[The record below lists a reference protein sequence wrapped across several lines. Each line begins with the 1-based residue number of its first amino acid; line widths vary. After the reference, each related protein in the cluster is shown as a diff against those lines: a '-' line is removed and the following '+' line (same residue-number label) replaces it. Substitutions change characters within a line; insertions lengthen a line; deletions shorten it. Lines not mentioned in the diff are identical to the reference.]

1 MNFTRRQAALI
12 AAAAAAT
19 PSFVRAEAPR
29 PPIFFVAAGSKA
41 PARAAYEEAIAR
53 GADFLTAPVVAS
65 SDGGLAVA
73 PDNELS
79 AITDVASRP
88 NFADRRK
95 DKTIGGVAISGWF
108 SEDFSL
114 PELKSLAAGPARANG
129 RTPTPTLLA
138 LQDVID
144 IARAGSVATARV
156 VGVSPRLVHPAYFAA
171 QDLDLETRLAA
182 LVRLAGYDSAAA
194 AMIVQS
200 SEPAALKAFGGLSSA
215 RRIQLIESEG
225 GPADPSAPRYQAMV
239 NAEGLRAVG
248 AWARAIGAPESLVIQ
263 PGPKGAVMT
272 TGLINAVHAAGL
284 RIFVSAAAPAPHEPY
299 GSPRSRLTAI
309 FLAGADG
316 VMYAD
321 VALAVRARADAM
333 DKLHGQSS

>member
-1 MNFTRRQAALI
+1 
-12 AAAAAAT
+12 
-19 PSFVRAEAPR
+19 
-29 PPIFFVAAGSKA
+29 
-41 PARAAYEEAIAR
+41 
-53 GADFLTAPVVAS
+53 
-65 SDGGLAVA
+65 VA

-79 AITDVASRP
+79 AFTDVASRP

-95 DKTIGGVAISGWF
+95 DKTIGDAPVSGWF

-114 PELKSLAAGPARANG
+114 PELKSLAIGAARANG

-156 VGVSPRLVHPAYFAA
+156 VGVSPRLVHPAYFAG

-200 SEPAALKAFGGLSSA
+200 GEPAALKAFGGLSSA
-215 RRIQLIESEG
+215 RRIQLIEPEG

-284 RIFVSAAAPAPHEPY
+284 RIFVSAAPPAPYEPY

-309 FLAGADG
+309 FVAGADG
-316 VMYAD
+316 VMCAD
-321 VALAVRARADAM
+321 VAPAVRARADAM
-333 DKLHGQSS
+333 DRLHGQSG

>member
-1 MNFTRRQAALI
+1 MNLTRRQAALI

-19 PSFVRAEAPR
+19 PSFARAEAPP
-29 PPIFFVAAGSKA
+29 PPIFFEAGPKA
-41 PARAAYEEAIAR
+41 PTRAACEEAIAR
-53 GADFLTAPVVAS
+53 GADFLIAPVVAT

-79 AITDVASRP
+79 AFTDVASRP

-95 DKTIGGVAISGWF
+95 DKSIGGAPVSGWF

-114 PELKSLAAGPARANG
+114 AELKSLATGPARTNG

-144 IARAGSVATARV
+144 IARAGSMASARV
-156 VGVSPRLVHPAYFAA
+156 VGVSPRLVRPAYFAA
-171 QDLDLETRLAA
+171 QELDLEKRLAA
-182 LVRLAGYDSAAA
+182 LIRLAGYDSAAA

-200 SEPAALKAFGGLSSA
+200 GEPAALKAFGGLSSA
-215 RRIQLIESEG
+215 RRVQLVEPEG
-225 GPADPSAPRYQAMV
+225 GPADATAPRYQAMV

-248 AWARAIGAPESLVIQ
+248 AWARSIGAPENLVIQ
-263 PGPKGAVMT
+263 PGPKGAIMT
-272 TGLINAVHAAGL
+272 TGLIGVVHAAGL
-284 RIFVSAAAPAPHEPY
+284 TIFVSAAPPAPHEP
-299 GSPRSRLTAI
+299 SPRSRLTAL

-316 VMYAD
+316 VMCAD
-321 VALAVRARADAM
+321 VALAVRARVDAM
-333 DKLHGQSS
+333 DRLHGQSG